1 MGFIKF
7 SGWDILE
14 RIRSIFDLAWL
25 REVLSLFRNVIR
37 LGDGLG
43 LGLGLD

>member
-14 RIRSIFDLAWL
+14 EDLGAKFGWL
-25 REVLSLFRNVIR
+25 RKVLSLLRNVTR

-43 LGLGLD
+43 LD